1 MPFLPPNQQRQSTE
15 GKVRA
20 INGYGCLSVRRSFMT
35 PLFVVASIQTLMY
48 ISVHRFVI
56 VRNPLSRAMTRRR
69 VIAMIAAAW
78 ALAVVAS
85 AVSISG
91 LTQVT

>member
-1 MPFLPPNQQRQSTE
+1 
-15 GKVRA
+15 
-20 INGYGCLSVRRSFMT
+20 MT

-56 VRNPLSRAMTRRR
+56 IRNPLSRAMTRRR
-69 VIAMIAAAW
+69 IIAMIAAAW
-78 ALAVVAS
+78 ALAIVAS